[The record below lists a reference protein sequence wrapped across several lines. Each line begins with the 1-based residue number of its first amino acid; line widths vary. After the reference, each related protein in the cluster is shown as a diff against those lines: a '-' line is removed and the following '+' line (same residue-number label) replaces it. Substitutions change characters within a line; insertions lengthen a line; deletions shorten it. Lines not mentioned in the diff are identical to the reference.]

1 MKKTAV
7 LLWVLL
13 MVLPAVASAAE
24 TLSLD
29 GDFVQGGLVRGKT
42 VPDAAVTLDGRT
54 VNVDHEGRFVFG
66 FGRDADTEAELV
78 VRFPSGESEVR
89 RLDVASRDYSIERID
104 GLPPKMVT
112 PPKDVLERIRRENAM
127 IAAVRQRQTDTD
139 WFWGG
144 FVRPAEGRYSG
155 FYGSQRILNGEPRRP
170 HYGLD
175 IAGPKGSPV
184 AAPAPG
190 IVALA
195 ERDLYYTGGT
205 VMIDHGQG
213 ITSVLMHLD
222 SVEVAE
228 GQQVQAGERIGTI
241 GATGR
246 ASGPHLDWRVNWFEV
261 RLDPGLLLEDA
272 RSVSAPV
279 GR

>member
-1 MKKTAV
+1 MRTAAI
-7 LLWVLL
+7 LLWALL
-13 MVLPAVASAAE
+13 MGASASASAAE

-29 GDFVQGGLVRGKT
+29 GDFVQGGLVRGQT
-42 VPDAAVTLDGRT
+42 VPDAVVTLDGRT
-54 VNVDHEGRFVFG
+54 VNVDADGRFVFG
-66 FGRDADTEAELV
+66 FGRDADPRAELV

-89 RLDVASRDYSIERID
+89 RMDVANRDYSIERID
-104 GLPPKMVT
+104 GLPSKMVT
-112 PPKDVLERIRRENAM
+112 PPKEVLDRIRRENAK
-127 IAAVRQRQTDTD
+127 IAAVRQRQTDAD
-139 WFWGG
+139 WFWNG

-155 FYGSQRILNGEPRRP
+155 FYGSQRVLNGKPRRP

-175 IAGPKGSPV
+175 IAGPTGAPV
-184 AAPAPG
+184 VAPAPG

-213 ITSVLMHLD
+213 ITSVLMHLN
-222 SVEVAE
+222 SVEVKD
-228 GQQVQAGERIGTI
+228 GQEVGAGQRIGTI